1 MFPSWGCHRTP
12 WAKKKKKK
20 KKKKTTYK
28 LYCNTITIGAT
39 ALWAWP
45 LIIRKHTIS
54 IGATALWAWP
64 LKRSNRKLNRHIHIT
79 NCPPPPGSRVSRHNS
94 STGEGGRAPWRPV
107 SDRDQGGIQGGS
119 GVTDSHGGSGVSGIH
134 GESGVSGSHGG
145 SGSVALKKKMYW
157 GDFEI

>member
-1 MFPSWGCHRTP
+1 M
-12 WAKKKKKK
+12 
-20 KKKKTTYK
+20 
-28 LYCNTITIGAT
+28 
-39 ALWAWP
+39 
-45 LIIRKHTIS
+45 
-54 IGATALWAWP
+54 
-64 LKRSNRKLNRHIHIT
+64 
-79 NCPPPPGSRVSRHNS
+79 
-94 STGEGGRAPWRPV
+94 